1 MDLETVRT
9 RMHEVVR
16 ILSNFTKLRE
26 EGRQRR
32 EYVNQLRR
40 DIAAYYGYSEW
51 MVNKILNL
59 FPLSEVRRTLSRT
72 VSLNSGL
79 TRECFHDAGHGVL

>member
-1 MDLETVRT
+1 MDLEAVRA
-9 RMHEVVR
+9 RMNEVIRV
-16 ILSNFTKLRE
+16 LSNFSKLRE

-32 EYVNQLRR
+32 EYINQLRR

-59 FPLSEVRRTLSRT
+59 FPLSEVITDFRLGPFYLLLAS
-72 VSLNSGL
+72 NI
-79 TRECFHDAGHGVL
+79 